1 MRTARARGEAGAR
14 ADARDGLPKQ
24 QLPIGAR
31 ERQREVSR
39 RNPGQRGG
47 DHAAR
52 AEAIAQP
59 PAGHHH
65 QGVRQE
71 NGGGQQPGS
80 GLVETEFAA
89 QN

>member
-1 MRTARARGEAGAR
+1 MPLAAIESHHNVARARREAGAR
-14 ADARDGLPKQ
+14 PNARKRLPKQ

-31 ERQREVSR
+31 ERQRQVRR

-52 AEAIAQP
+52 TETIAQP

-65 QGVRQE
+65 QGCVRKIAVVSRPAR
-71 NGGGQQPGS
+71 G
-80 GLVETEFAA
+80 
-89 QN
+89 